1 MRRIMRLREVIYV
14 CGIGRSTIYLWM
26 QTGKFPKSRLIGSR
40 AVGWDSEEI
49 QKWVNDRLSGREWTG
64 EET

>member
-1 MRRIMRLREVIYV
+1 MRRIMRLREVIHV

-26 QTGKFPKSRLIGSR
+26 HGGTFPKCRSIGAR